1 MEACHKAN
9 QYSCQELNISS
20 DGRKVISMT
29 LEKSKVKKVLSY
41 RWAVFG
47 ILAFAYFFVYFHR
60 VSSAV
65 VSADLQTTFR
75 VSTAASI
82 ALLSSVYFYAYTV
95 MQLPSGLL
103 TDNWGPRKTVSL
115 FTLVAAAGA
124 ILTGIAS
131 TFETVIAGR
140 LLIGIGV
147 AMVYIPTMKVLAAW
161 YRKNEFASL
170 SGILLAVGNIG
181 ALSAAGPL
189 ALISDALG
197 WQQVFIILG
206 MITLVLAALVW
217 MITRDRPSDM
227 NLPSIQEIEAMEL
240 GKLAPEVKTTEQIPM
255 GRALKMTFGAGM
267 KFWPLAIWFFFMYGS
282 MMVYQGLWA
291 GPFFHDIMGWD
302 RPTYGLVLT
311 FIGIG
316 MILGCPTA
324 GYISDKILKSRKK
337 VLIIGT
343 VVYTIIWAIIWMTAG
358 YITSTQAYMAI
369 NLAFGFFGGFF
380 VVSYAQIKELF
391 PISIVGTSTAALNI
405 FPFAGGAILQQ
416 VSGLMLATR
425 SLESY
430 QGLWLL
436 MLICM
441 IIATVAALLSKEKVP
456 GKG

>member
-1 MEACHKAN
+1 MLPKRSTSRPN
-9 QYSCQELNISS
+9 
-20 DGRKVISMT
+20 GRKVISMT

-65 VSADLQTTFR
+65 VSADLQTTFK

-82 ALLSSVYFYAYTV
+82 ALLSSAYFYAYTV

-124 ILTGIAS
+124 IITGIAS
-131 TFETVIAGR
+131 NFETVIAGR

-147 AMVYIPTMKVLAAW
+147 AMVYIPTMKILAVW

-189 ALISDALG
+189 ALMSDALG

-206 MITLVLAALVW
+206 MISLVLAVLAW

-227 NLPSIQEIEAMEL
+227 NLPSIQEIEAEEKGEPTTDAEMME
-240 GKLAPEVKTTEQIPM
+240 KIPM

-282 MMVYQGLWA
+282 IMVYQGLWA
-291 GPFFHDIMGWD
+291 GPFFHDVLGWD

-311 FIGIG
+311 FIGMG
-316 MILGCPTA
+316 MIFGCPTA
-324 GYISDKILKSRKK
+324 GYISDKIIKSRKK

-358 YITSTQAYMAI
+358 HITSTETYMAI
-369 NLAFGFFGGFF
+369 NFAFGFFGGFF

-430 QGLWLL
+430 QDLWLF

-441 IIATVAALLSKEKVP
+441 IIATVAALLSKEKEP
-456 GKG
+456 GSSW

>member
-1 MEACHKAN
+1 MFVTSNHKT
-9 QYSCQELNISS
+9 YSICFQRAHGPDDNW
-20 DGRKVISMT
+20 DGQAMALEKGKVI
-29 LEKSKVKKVLSY
+29 KVLRY
-41 RWAVFG
+41 LWAVFG
-47 ILAFAYFFVYFHR
+47 ILALAYFFVYFHR

-65 VSADLQTTFR
+65 VSTDLQITFG

-147 AMVYIPTMKVLAAW
+147 AMVYIPTMKILAAW

-189 ALISDALG
+189 ALMSDALG

-240 GKLAPEVKTTEQIPM
+240 GELATEVKTMEKIPM

-291 GPFFHDIMGWD
+291 GPFFHDILGWD

-311 FIGIG
+311 FIGMG

-324 GYISDKILKSRKK
+324 GYISDRILKSRKK

-343 VVYTIIWAIIWMTAG
+343 VVYTIIWAIIWVTAG
-358 YITSTQAYMAI
+358 HITSTETYMAI
-369 NLAFGFFGGFF
+369 NFAFGFFGGFF

-416 VSGLMLATR
+416 ASGLMLATR

-430 QGLWLL
+430 QGLWLF

-441 IIATVAALLSKEKVP
+441 IIATVAALLSKEKEP
-456 GKG
+456 A

>member
-1 MEACHKAN
+1 MA
-9 QYSCQELNISS
+9 
-20 DGRKVISMT
+20 

-47 ILAFAYFFVYFHR
+47 VLAFAYFFVYFHR

-65 VSADLQTTFR
+65 VSADLQITFG

-103 TDNWGPRKTVSL
+103 TDNWGPRKTVSF

-124 ILTGIAS
+124 ILTGMAS

-147 AMVYIPTMKVLAAW
+147 AMVYIPTMKILAAW

-206 MITLVLAALVW
+206 MIALVLAALVW

-227 NLPSIQEIEAMEL
+227 NLPSIQEIEAEEKGEPIADTKTME
-240 GKLAPEVKTTEQIPM
+240 KIPM
-255 GRALKMTFGAGM
+255 GRALKMTFGAGR

-291 GPFFHDIMGWD
+291 GPFFHDILGWD

-311 FIGIG
+311 FIGMG

-358 YITSTQAYMAI
+358 HITSTETYMAI
-369 NLAFGFFGGFF
+369 NFAFGFFGGFF
-380 VVSYAQIKELF
+380 VASYAQIKELF

-416 VSGLMLATR
+416 ASGLMLNTR

-441 IIATVAALLSKEKVP
+441 IIATVAALLSKEKEP

>member
-1 MEACHKAN
+1 
-9 QYSCQELNISS
+9 
-20 DGRKVISMT
+20 MT

-82 ALLSSVYFYAYTV
+82 ALLSSVYFYAYTI

-115 FTLVAAAGA
+115 FTFIAAAGA

-131 TFETVIAGR
+131 SFETVIAGR

-147 AMVYIPTMKVLAAW
+147 AMVYIPTMKILAAW
-161 YRKNEFASL
+161 YCKNEFASL

-189 ALISDALG
+189 ALMSDALG

-240 GKLAPEVKTTEQIPM
+240 GELAPEVKTTEQIPM

-343 VVYTIIWAIIWMTAG
+343 VMYTIIWAIIWMTAG
-358 YITSTQAYMAI
+358 HITSTETYMAI
-369 NLAFGFFGGFF
+369 NFAFGFFGGFF

-416 VSGLMLATR
+416 VSGLMLTTR

-430 QGLWLL
+430 QDLWLL

-441 IIATVAALLSKEKVP
+441 IIATVAALLSKEKKP